1 MSCAMPLPT
10 ALIAGWARSAVAPH
24 GGAFGAL
31 QAHEIATPVIQ
42 ALLKRACISPKDVD
56 AVVIGNALGAGG
68 NPARLVAL
76 AAGLPDQCAAFS
88 IDTQCCSGLDA
99 VAMAVGLIASG
110 QASVVIAGGAEAWS
124 RSPIR
129 QHRPL
134 REGDAAVAYER
145 PAFAPDPAR
154 DPDMLASAAR
164 YAAAQGW
171 TRAAQDAY
179 AVQSHE
185 RALTRQAVLADEI
198 VSEIVN
204 VNGLTHD
211 PYPRR
216 ISSAL
221 AARMPA
227 IAKREEAESDG
238 ADLLDC
244 SLSAL
249 SISAKADG
257 AAFVLLASPEACRAL
272 GLTPTAAWIASASVG
287 CPPETPLLA
296 AEVAARAVLSRAGLA
311 SADTLAVVELHD
323 AFAVQG
329 LSFCQALSID
339 PLRVNRGGGGL
350 ARGHPIGA
358 SAAIALVRVL
368 AELSL
373 EKPSALGLTAVAGA
387 GGLGAAAIVQRL

>member
-1 MSCAMPLPT
+1 MSHAETFPA
-10 ALIAGWARSAVAPH
+10 ALIAGWARSAVAPY
-24 GGAFGAL
+24 GGALGAL
-31 QAHEIATPVIQ
+31 QAHDIAAPVIQ
-42 ALLKRACISPKDVD
+42 TLLKRAGIAPEKVD
-56 AVVIGNALGAGG
+56 AVVVGNALGAGG

-76 AAGLPDQCAAFS
+76 EAGLPDQCSAFS

-99 VAMAVGLIASG
+99 VSMAVGLIASG
-110 QASVVIAGGAEAWS
+110 QASVVIAGGVEAWS

-134 REGDAAVAYER
+134 REGEAAVPYER

-164 YAAAQGW
+164 YAATHGW
-171 TRAAQDAY
+171 TRTEQDAY
-179 AVQSHE
+179 AVLSHE
-185 RALTRQAVLADEI
+185 RALAHQALLADEI
-198 VSEIVN
+198 VSVA
-204 VNGLTHD
+204 GLAHD
-211 PYPRR
+211 SYPRR
-216 ISSAL
+216 ISDAL
-221 AARMPA
+221 AARMPTVA
-227 IAKREEAESDG
+227 THEDAERAEADP
-238 ADLLDC
+238 LDC

-257 AAFVLLASPEACRAL
+257 AGFVLLASPEACQAL
-272 GLTPTAAWIASASVG
+272 GLKPKAAWIASASVG

-296 AEVAARAVLSRAGLA
+296 AEIAAGAVLSRAGLA
-311 SADTLAVVELHD
+311 CADTLAVIELHT

-329 LSFCQALSID
+329 LSFCQTLSID
-339 PLRVNRGGGGL
+339 PRRVNCGGGGL

-368 AELSL
+368 AELAL
-373 EKPSALGLTAVAGA
+373 ETPSAFGLTAVAGA

>member
-1 MSCAMPLPT
+1 MSTST
-10 ALIAGWARSAVAPH
+10 ALIAGWARSAVAPQ
-24 GGAFGAL
+24 GGAFAAL
-31 QAHEIATPVIQ
+31 QAHEIAAPVIQ
-42 ALLKRACISPKDVD
+42 ALLKRAGIGPEKVD

-76 AAGLPDQCAAFS
+76 AAGLPDACAAFS

-99 VAMAVGLIASG
+99 VSMAVGLIASG
-110 QASVVIAGGAEAWS
+110 QASVVIAGGVEAWS

-134 REGDAAVAYER
+134 REGDAAVAYQR

-171 TRAAQDAY
+171 TRTEQDAY
-179 AVQSHE
+179 ALQSHE
-185 RALTRQAVLADEI
+185 RALAHQALLADEI
-198 VSEIVN
+198 ISI
-204 VNGLTHD
+204 NGLAHD
-211 PYPRR
+211 PYPRH
-216 ISSAL
+216 ISGVL

-227 IAKREEAESDG
+227 VTSHEDTECEDGESP
-238 ADLLDC
+238 DC
-244 SLSAL
+244 SLSVL
-249 SISAKADG
+249 SISTKADG
-257 AAFVLLASPEACRAL
+257 AGFVLLASPEACRML
-272 GLTPTAAWIASASVG
+272 GLKPQAAWIASTSVG

-296 AEVAARAVLSRAGLA
+296 AEVATRAVLSRAGLTT
-311 SADTLAVVELHD
+311 ADVLAVIELHD

-329 LSFCQALSID
+329 LSFCQALHLD
-339 PLRVNRGGGGL
+339 PIRVNRGGGGL

-368 AELSL
+368 AELHH
-373 EKPSALGLTAVAGA
+373 EKSSSFGLTAVAGA
-387 GGLGAAAIVQRL
+387 GGLGSAAIVQRL

>member
-1 MSCAMPLPT
+1 MSRAMPLPT

-24 GGAFGAL
+24 GGVFSGL
-31 QAHEIATPVIQ
+31 QAHEIAAPVIQ
-42 ALLKRACISPKDVD
+42 ALLQHAGIAPEKVS
-56 AVVIGNALGAGG
+56 AVVVGNALGAGG

-76 AAGLPDQCAAFS
+76 AAGLPDACAAFS

-99 VAMAVGLIASG
+99 VSMAVGLIASG
-110 QASVVIAGGAEAWS
+110 QASVVIAGGVEAWS

-134 REGDAAVAYER
+134 REGDAAVSYER

-164 YAAAQGW
+164 YAAAHGW
-171 TRAAQDAY
+171 TRAEQDAY

-185 RALTRQAVLADEI
+185 RALVHQALLADEI
-198 VSEIVN
+198 VSI
-204 VNGLTHD
+204 NGLAHD

-216 ISSAL
+216 ISGAL

-227 IAKREEAESDG
+227 VAKPVETETEE

-257 AAFVLLASPEACRAL
+257 AAFVLLASPEVCRAL
-272 GLTPTAAWIASASVG
+272 GLKPQAAWIASVSVG

-311 SADTLAVVELHD
+311 SADALAVTELHD

-329 LSFCQALSID
+329 LSFCQALQID

-350 ARGHPIGA
+350 VRGHPIGA

-368 AELSL
+368 AELAF
-373 EKPSALGLTAVAGA
+373 EKPSAFGLTAVAGA

>member
-1 MSCAMPLPT
+1 MPTSASLPA

-24 GGAFGAL
+24 GGAFGKL
-31 QAHEIATPVIQ
+31 QAHEIAAPVIQ
-42 ALLKRACISPKDVD
+42 ALLNRAGIGPERVD
-56 AVVIGNALGAGG
+56 TVVVGNALGAGG

-76 AAGLPDQCAAFS
+76 AAGLPDSCAAFS

-99 VAMAVGLIASG
+99 VSMAVGLIASG
-110 QASVVIAGGAEAWS
+110 QASVVIAGGVEAWS

-134 REGDAAVAYER
+134 REGDAPVAYER

-154 DPDMLASAAR
+154 DPDMQASAAR
-164 YAAAQGW
+164 YAAVQGW
-171 TRAAQDAY
+171 TRSEQDAY

-185 RALTRQAVLADEI
+185 RALAQQTLLADEI
-198 VSEIVN
+198 VS
-204 VNGLTHD
+204 VNGLTRD
-211 PYPRR
+211 AYPRR
-216 ISSAL
+216 ISDAL
-221 AARMPA
+221 ASRMPA
-227 IAKREEAESDG
+227 VARHEETECDKTNR
-238 ADLLDC
+238 LDC

-257 AAFVLLASPEACRAL
+257 AGLVLLASPEACRAL
-272 GLTPTAAWIASASVG
+272 GLKPKAAWIASASIG
-287 CPPETPLLA
+287 CAPETPLLA
-296 AEVAARAVLSRAGLA
+296 AEVAARAVLSRADLV
-311 SADTLAVVELHD
+311 SADALAVIELHD

-358 SAAIALVRVL
+358 SAAIALVRTL
-368 AELSL
+368 AELSH
-373 EKPSALGLTAVAGA
+373 EKPSSLGLTAIAGA

>member
-1 MSCAMPLPT
+1 MPTAPALPA
-10 ALIAGWARSAVAPH
+10 ALIAAWARSAVAPH
-24 GGAFGAL
+24 GGAFGTL
-31 QAHEIATPVIQ
+31 QAHQIAAPVIQ
-42 ALLKRACISPKDVD
+42 ALLTRAGIGPERVD

-76 AAGLPDQCAAFS
+76 AAGLSDTCAAFS

-99 VAMAVGLIASG
+99 VSMAVGLIASG
-110 QASVVIAGGAEAWS
+110 QASVVIAGGVEAWS
-124 RSPIR
+124 RAPIR

-134 REGDAAVAYER
+134 RAGDAAVAYER

-164 YAAAQGW
+164 YAAEHGW
-171 TRAAQDAY
+171 TRAEQDAY

-185 RALTRQAVLADEI
+185 RALAHQALLADEI
-198 VSEIVN
+198 VSEIVS
-204 VNGLTHD
+204 VNGLAHD
-211 PYPRR
+211 PYPRP
-216 ISSAL
+216 ISGAL

-227 IAKREEAESDG
+227 VAEYDEAG
-238 ADLLDC
+238 RLDC

-257 AAFVLLASPEACRAL
+257 AGFVLLASPEACRAL
-272 GLTPTAAWIASASVG
+272 GLTPKAGWIASASVG

-296 AEVAARAVLSRAGLA
+296 AEAATRAVLSRAGLA
-311 SADTLAVVELHD
+311 SADTLAVIELHD

-329 LSFCQALSID
+329 LSFCKALHID
-339 PLRVNRGGGGL
+339 PQRVNRGGGGV

-373 EKPSALGLTAVAGA
+373 EKPSSFGLTAVAGA

>member
-1 MSCAMPLPT
+1 MPTSTALSV
-10 ALIAGWARSAVAPH
+10 ALIADWARSAVAPH
-24 GGAFGAL
+24 GGAFGTL
-31 QAHEIATPVIQ
+31 QAHEIAAPVIQ
-42 ALLKRACISPKDVD
+42 ALLKRAGIGPEKVD
-56 AVVIGNALGAGG
+56 AVVVGNALAAGG
-68 NPARLVAL
+68 NPARMVAL
-76 AAGLPDQCAAFS
+76 AAGLPDACAAFS

-99 VAMAVGLIASG
+99 VSMAVGLIASG
-110 QASVVIAGGAEAWS
+110 QASVVIAGGVEAWS
-124 RSPIR
+124 RAPIR

-134 REGDAAVAYER
+134 REGDATVAYER

-164 YAAAQGW
+164 YAAAHGW
-171 TRAAQDAY
+171 TRAEQDAY

-185 RALTRQAVLADEI
+185 RALSYQALLADEI
-198 VSEIVN
+198 VSI
-204 VNGLTHD
+204 NGLTHD

-216 ISSAL
+216 ISGAL
-221 AARMPA
+221 AARMPTA
-227 IAKREEAESDG
+227 AKHQETERFK
-238 ADLLDC
+238 ADALDC

-257 AAFVLLASPEACRAL
+257 AGFVLLASPQACQAL
-272 GLTPTAAWIASASVG
+272 RLKPQAAWIASVSVG

-296 AEVAARAVLSRAGLA
+296 AEVAARAVLTKAGLT

-329 LSFCQALSID
+329 LSFCRALALD

-368 AELSL
+368 ADLNL
-373 EKPSALGLTAVAGA
+373 HEKSGAYGLTATAGA
-387 GGLGAAAIVQRL
+387 GGLGAATIVQRL

>member
-1 MSCAMPLPT
+1 MSTSTALPA

-24 GGAFGAL
+24 GGGFGAL
-31 QAHEIATPVIQ
+31 QAHEIAAPVIQ
-42 ALLKRACISPKDVD
+42 ALLKRAGIGPERVD
-56 AVVIGNALGAGG
+56 AVVVGNALGAGG
-68 NPARLVAL
+68 NPARLVSL
-76 AAGLPDQCAAFS
+76 AAGLPDACSAFS

-99 VAMAVGLIASG
+99 VSMAIGLIASG
-110 QASVVIAGGAEAWS
+110 QASVVIAGGVEAWS

-134 REGDAAVAYER
+134 RQGDAAVDYER
-145 PAFAPDPAR
+145 PAFASDPTR
-154 DPDMLASAAR
+154 DPDLLASAAR
-164 YAAAQGW
+164 YAAAHGW

-185 RALTRQAVLADEI
+185 RALAHQDLLADEI
-198 VSEIVN
+198 VSL
-204 VNGLTHD
+204 NGLTHD

-216 ISSAL
+216 ISAAL
-221 AARMPA
+221 ATRMPA
-227 IAKREEAESDG
+227 AAKHLAMDRNG
-238 ADLLDC
+238 ADRPDC
-244 SLSAL
+244 SVSAL

-257 AAFVLLASPEACRAL
+257 AGFVLLASRQACKAL
-272 GLTPTAAWIASASVG
+272 RLRPQAAWIASVSVG

-296 AEVAARAVLSRAGLA
+296 AELAARAVLSRAGLS
-311 SADTLAVVELHD
+311 SAETLAVTELHD

-329 LSFCQALSID
+329 LSFCQTLHID

-368 AELSL
+368 TELSH